1 MNRLYIIEALSAM
14 LEDIFRHPITFPY
27 REEFEAFF
35 EPEEFDQFRR
45 MVQQEFDLESDAII
59 ESAETFNELIALL
72 EDELFF

>member
-27 REEFEAFF
+27 REEFDAFF

-45 MVQQEFDLESDAII
+45 MVHQEFDLEDDTII

>member
-35 EPEEFDQFRR
+35 EPEEFDQFCR

>member
-27 REEFEAFF
+27 REEFSAFF
-35 EPEEFDQFRR
+35 EVDEFDEFRR

>member
-27 REEFEAFF
+27 REEFSAFF
-35 EPEEFDQFRR
+35 EADEFDEFRR
-45 MVQQEFDLESDAII
+45 MVQQEFDLDDNTIVD
-59 ESAETFNELIALL
+59 SAETFNELIALL